1 MAKPLT
7 GIKLIVFDWDGTI
20 MDSTGRIVSAM
31 QESARRLD
39 LLVPTDEA
47 VKGIIGL
54 GLTECLNILFPDLGC
69 HKAITEEYRYQYVE
83 ADQTPTPV
91 FEGVEEVLQTL
102 KTKGHLLAVATGK
115 ARHGLDRVLD
125 ESGLRHYF
133 DHTIGADEVDNA
145 KPAPDMLDVLM
156 QKSNT
161 KPKEVVMIGD
171 TSFDLEMAN
180 SAGAYSIGVTFGA
193 QTEETLKNYQPAII
207 VHRFSILKELF

>member
-1 MAKPLT
+1 
-7 GIKLIVFDWDGTI
+7 

-54 GLTECLNILFPDLGC
+54 GLTECLNILFPELKC

-83 ADQTPTPV
+83 ADTTPTPV

-102 KTKGHLLAVATGK
+102 KAKGHMLAVATGK

-133 DHTIGADEVDNA
+133 EHTIGADEVGNA
-145 KPAPDMLDVLM
+145 KPAPDMLNVLM
-156 QKSNT
+156 QKTNT
-161 KPKEVVMIGD
+161 NAKEVIMIGD

-180 SAGAYSIGVTFGA
+180 NAGTYSIGVTFGA
-193 QTEETLKNYQPAII
+193 QTKETLKNYEPAKI
-207 VHRFSILKELF
+207 VHCFSNLKELF